1 MFIYPQ
7 KALLA
12 RPLPKSKIYQFAA
25 PTSAVKQLF
34 VSQIDSI
41 VWQYKLAPETINLPA
56 TEIVAEIQIFDIS
69 LKGAECDLSVLRC
82 IDAAIPFNI
91 FYRLLSGDFVRFTTA
106 FKRPSEVSKEKFVID
121 RYFSSDWL
129 TVDSPCEQLP
139 IALNLQ
145 SLYEQMLQ
153 TLLPSS
159 QRQAE
164 SLNDQVSRFGEWQK
178 KQTEL
183 QKLELRLQK
192 EKQFNRKVELN
203 AQIRILKTAI
213 SQLEN

>member
-1 MFIYPQ
+1 
-7 KALLA
+7 
-12 RPLPKSKIYQFAA
+12 
-25 PTSAVKQLF
+25 
-34 VSQIDSI
+34 
-41 VWQYKLAPETINLPA
+41 
-56 TEIVAEIQIFDIS
+56 
-69 LKGAECDLSVLRC
+69 
-82 IDAAIPFNI
+82 
-91 FYRLLSGDFVRFTTA
+91 
-106 FKRPSEVSKEKFVID
+106 
-121 RYFSSDWL
+121 
-129 TVDSPCEQLP
+129 
-139 IALNLQ
+139 
-145 SLYEQMLQ
+145 MLQ